1 MEETMPGH
9 LLKSC
14 HTPVFVRG
22 EASWPIAEDG
32 ELYFNCIACDA
43 MLTAMAA

>member
-14 HTPVFVRG
+14 SAPVFVRG
-22 EASWPIAEDG
+22 ETNWPIAEDG
-32 ELYFNCIACDA
+32 EQHFDCIACDA